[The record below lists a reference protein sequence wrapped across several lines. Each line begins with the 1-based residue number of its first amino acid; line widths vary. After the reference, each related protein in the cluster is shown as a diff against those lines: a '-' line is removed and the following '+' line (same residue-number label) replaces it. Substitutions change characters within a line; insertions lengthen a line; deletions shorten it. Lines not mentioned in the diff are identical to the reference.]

1 MKLGITGD
9 THGDLTFRRIFQ
21 ARKLGYTHLIICGD
35 FGYIWDNSRGENR
48 QLDYL
53 NKFGVQILFC
63 DGNHEGFPSLNSYPV
78 IDMYGGKVHKIREN
92 IYHLMRGEIYN
103 IGNKTFFVFG
113 GANSTDKEYRIEGK
127 TWWKEECPSL
137 KEFNHALENLQRY
150 NHKVDYI
157 ITHTCYPVAL
167 SFVGG
172 DYRADNVSDMLNEIR
187 VKTEFGYWYFGHMH
201 LDYRM
206 IDYNTKC
213 LYRDID
219 EIELE

>member
-9 THGDLTFRRIFQ
+9 THGDLTFKRFFQ
-21 ARKLGYTHLIICGD
+21 ARKLGYTHIIVCGD
-35 FGYIWDNSRGENR
+35 FGYIWNGSRSEQK

-53 NKFGVQILFC
+53 SKIGITIMFC
-63 DGNHEGFPSLNSYPV
+63 DGNHENHILLNEYPV
-78 IDMYGGKVHKIREN
+78 DNLYGGKVHKIRNN
-92 IYHLMRGEIYN
+92 IFHLIRGEIYT
-103 IGNKTFFVFG
+103 IKDKTFFVFG
-113 GANSTDKEYRIEGK
+113 GANSTDKEWRIEGK

-137 KEFNHALENLQRY
+137 KEFDYALENLQ
-150 NHKVDYI
+150 NHNYKVDYI

-187 VKTEFGYWYFGHMH
+187 VKTDFNYWYFGHMH

-213 LYRDID
+213 IYRDI
-219 EIELE
+219 EELRL